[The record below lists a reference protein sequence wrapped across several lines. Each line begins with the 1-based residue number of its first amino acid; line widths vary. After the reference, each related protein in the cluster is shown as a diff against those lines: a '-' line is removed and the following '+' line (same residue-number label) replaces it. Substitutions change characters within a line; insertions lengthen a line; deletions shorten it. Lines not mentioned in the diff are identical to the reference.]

1 MPELIWDGKGVE
13 QPVPVR
19 ALDFDA
25 ALSCGDG
32 DNLIVRGDNLA
43 AMTSLLRFYRGRV
56 KCIYIDPPYN
66 TGAAFE
72 HYNDNFEH
80 DLWLSMMSQR
90 LKLMKQ
96 LLSDDGSIWISIDD
110 DEAHYLKVIC
120 DEIFGRNNFVGNA
133 VWHKKGTRSND
144 ARWFSDNHDFILV
157 YALDKERFHMNLLP
171 RTEGSLKNYSN
182 PDNDPRGVWQSLPL
196 QAKSGSASTANF
208 VHVFSNGVKW
218 SPPPGRFPAFSHE
231 SLDALERDNRI
242 WFGKKGTNVPRYKKF
257 LSDVKDG
264 FVPTTLWFR
273 DEVGDNQEAKRE
285 VKALGL
291 VFDTPKPERLIE
303 RVLTLATNAGDLVMD
318 CFLGSG
324 TTAAVAHKLNRRYI
338 GVEIGEHAT
347 THVVPRLR
355 QVVGT
360 HGGGFKFCRLGEEI
374 FDAAGNFNHALT
386 FETLAQFIWF
396 GLTGQVLVDENE
408 FPMLGICDGAA
419 VYLLDDLLTRETF
432 AKLPTYNGRK
442 IVYAAACRLSD
453 RFLRDNEIEFRHV
466 PNDLRT

>member
-13 QPVPVR
+13 SKIPVR

-25 ALSCGDG
+25 SLSCGDG
-32 DNLIVRGDNLA
+32 DNLIVQGDNLE
-43 AMTSLLRFYRGRV
+43 AMTSLVRFYRGRV

-72 HYNDNFEH
+72 HYDDNFPHAE
-80 DLWLSMMSQR
+80 WLSMMLPR

-110 DEAHYLKVIC
+110 DEAHYLKVLC
-120 DEIFGRNNFVGNA
+120 DEIFGRNNFVA
-133 VWHKKGTRSND
+133 SVVWEKKYSPQND
-144 ARWFSDNHDFILV
+144 AKWLSDSHDFILV
-157 YALDKERFHMNLLP
+157 YALDKNRWRPNLLP
-171 RTEGSLKNYSN
+171 RTAEMNARYKN
-182 PDNDPRGVWQSLPL
+182 PDNDPRGAWKAGDIS
-196 QAKSGSASTANF
+196 AKRLTPKDCYPITTPSGR
-208 VHVFSNGVKW
+208 VVY
-218 SPPPGRFPAFSHE
+218 PPAGTSWRFTQKKFAE
-231 SLDALERDNRI
+231 LVADNRI
-242 WFGKKGTNVPRYKKF
+242 WFGKDGNNVPAVKRF
-257 LSDVKDG
+257 LSDVLNGSVSK
-264 FVPTTLWFR
+264 TIWFR

-324 TTAAVAHKLNRRYI
+324 TTAAVAHKMNRLYI
-338 GVEIGEHAT
+338 GVEIGDHAT

-355 QVVGT
+355 QVVDE
-360 HGGGFKFCRLGEEI
+360 HGGGFKFCRLGTEV
-374 FDAAGNFNHALT
+374 FDAADNFNHSLT
-386 FETLAQFIWF
+386 FGRLAQFIWF

-419 VYLLDDLLTRETF
+419 VYLLDNLLTHETF
-432 AKLPTYNGRK
+432 ATLPTYNGRK
-442 IVYAAACRLSD
+442 IVYATACRLSD
-453 RFLRDNEIEFRHV
+453 YFLRDNEIEFRHV

>member
-19 ALDFDA
+19 ALDFDDDF
-25 ALSCGDG
+25 SCGDG
-32 DNLIVRGDNLA
+32 DNLIVHGDNLA

-80 DLWLSMMSQR
+80 AAWLSTMYPR

-120 DEIFGRNNFVGNA
+120 DEIFGRNNFVA
-133 VWHKKGTRSND
+133 SVVWEKKYSPQND
-144 ARWFSDNHDFILV
+144 AKWLSDSHDFILV
-157 YALDKERFHMNLLP
+157 YALDKNRWRPNLLP
-171 RTEGSLKNYSN
+171 RTEEMNARYKN
-182 PDNDPRGVWQSLPL
+182 PDNDPRGVWKPSPL
-196 QAKSGSASTANF
+196 QAKSGNPSNATF
-208 VHVFSNGVKW
+208 VHVFSNGVTW
-218 SPPPGRFPAFSHE
+218 SPPPGRFAAFSHE
-231 SLDALERDNRI
+231 SLDRLERENRI
-242 WFGKKGTNVPRYKKF
+242 YFGKNGKGTPQFKRF
-257 LSDVKDG
+257 LTDVKQG
-264 FVPTTLWFR
+264 LVAKTIWFR
-273 DEVGDNQEAKRE
+273 DEVGDNHEAKRE
-285 VKALGL
+285 LQALGL

-338 GVEIGEHAT
+338 GVEIGDHAT

-360 HGGGFKFCRLGEEI
+360 HGGGFKFCRLGEEV

-386 FETLAQFIWF
+386 FGTLAQFIWF

-408 FPMLGICDGAA
+408 FPMLGIVDGAA

-442 IVYAAACRLSD
+442 LIFATACRLSE